1 MPQLPVSPGM
11 PVFRNV
17 KWMGSRIYRHIS
29 YTDITYSRY
38 HIPKSATVHTLFRK
52 QNYRNI
58 RLEQDTE
65 HQTVGVL
72 TRDGKD
78 HHVRW
83 LGFIDRAE
91 AKQIRGRPVKLVIS
105 RVGRIDLEAG
115 QYVQGCLV
123 ENGVYAVTDS
133 QVAIVS

>member
-1 MPQLPVSPGM
+1 MAYPHGRLRHSCFFHRTAVPEPSTPLQQSRPSP
-11 PVFRNV
+11 
-17 KWMGSRIYRHIS
+17 
-29 YTDITYSRY
+29 
-38 HIPKSATVHTLFRK
+38 VHTLFRK

-65 HQTVGVL
+65 NETVGVL
-72 TRDGKD
+72 TRDGKA
-78 HHVRW
+78 HPVRW

-105 RVGRIDLEAG
+105 RVGRIDLEPG

-123 ENGVYAVTDS
+123 EGGVYAVTDS
-133 QVAIVS
+133 QVAVVSS